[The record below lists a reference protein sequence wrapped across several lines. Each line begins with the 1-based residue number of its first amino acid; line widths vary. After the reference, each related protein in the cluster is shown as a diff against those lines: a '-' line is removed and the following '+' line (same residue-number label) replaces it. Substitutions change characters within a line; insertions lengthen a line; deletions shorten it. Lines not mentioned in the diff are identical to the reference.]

1 MNTGGICIDRY
12 KVLGRAR
19 SQTFDVS
26 NKRACTLKNEE
37 QCSLEWVAKLT
48 NCLEEVVRFKPKYN

>member
-37 QCSLEWVAKLT
+37 CSLEWVAEWI
-48 NCLEEVVRFKPKYN
+48 NCLEEVVRF